1 MQWVEWYVW
10 KKNRCGATPQKQ
22 KGKVAKIIKWWK
34 NKLEY
39 IGEAKKLEKE
49 TAHPTAY
56 TAISNANNKIE
67 IQPPQK
73 QEIFC

>member
-1 MQWVEWYVW
+1 
-10 KKNRCGATPQKQ
+10 
-22 KGKVAKIIKWWK
+22 
-34 NKLEY
+34 LEY